1 MPTQIETVVAA
12 IKAAGKPLT
21 ADELAVFLKAAGS
34 KAEKPQNSVF
44 GIVSKNPDLFV
55 TAKDGGVVR
64 YSLADGL
71 QDGLQEPILGVGGSS
86 VGTDD
91 LTAFK
96 ALCKRIAKGCKFCA
110 SEADAREK
118 LVLPFL
124 QNFLGYDVV
133 QDMSFEPSLNG
144 EHKERP
150 DIVVS
155 KGRRRLFVVEI
166 KRIGADLS
174 KAEGQLKRYFRM
186 ADGSPAHVGIL
197 TDGLRW
203 RFYLRETKGGAV
215 EAVPYCF
222 GSIEMP
228 DMAFLDAAS
237 DLKKDDFSLD
247 IMKDN
252 AKAAIL
258 ANSPKKA

>member
-1 MPTQIETVVAA
+1 MPTQLEMIIEAL
-12 IKAAGKPLT
+12 KAARKPLS
-21 ADELAVFLKAAGS
+21 ADELGVFLKAAGS
-34 KAEKPQNSVF
+34 KAENPQNSVF
-44 GIVSKNPDLFV
+44 SMVSLHPDLFV
-55 TAKDGGVVR
+55 VVKDGGVVR
-64 YSLADGL
+64 YSLANGSQESL
-71 QDGLQEPILGVGGSS
+71 QGAVLTSGGTEVGGEDFS
-86 VGTDD
+86 
-91 LTAFK
+91 AFK
-96 ALCKRIAKGCKFCA
+96 TICKRMAKGCKFCA
-110 SEADAREK
+110 SEADVREK

-124 QNFLGYDVV
+124 QGFLGYDVV

-203 RFYLRETKGGAV
+203 RFYLRETKGGVV
-215 EAVPYCF
+215 EAVLYCS
-222 GSIEMP
+222 GLMDKP
-228 DMAFLDAAS
+228 DMAFMDAAV
-237 DLKKDDFSLD
+237 DLKKDDFVLE

-258 ANSPKKA
+258 ENSPKKA